1 MCWSKGNKAAVA
13 TRLIFKGSELNL
25 PSVCL
30 VCQQPS
36 GSAYKISRT
45 FSYANRSVTLTL
57 PVALCP
63 KHLDLAS
70 KKNHKETLV
79 GRIGMI
85 GGVVAGIAAAAGLLA
100 YWTST
105 QQGTPMVNPV
115 LAALM
120 GVAVWLI
127 VWMGLVLF
135 VAPSYADPDAKAAR
149 TTMKIFHYWPGSKDV
164 ELEFSNEAAANVMA
178 EANQDRLLKRE

>member
-1 MCWSKGNKAAVA
+1 MAN
-13 TRLIFKGSELNL
+13 RLIFKGSELNT

-36 GSAYKISRT
+36 GSTYKISRT
-45 FSYANRSVTLTL
+45 FSYANRNVTLTL

-63 KHLDLAS
+63 RHFDLAS
-70 KKNHKETLV
+70 KKNRREKAV
-79 GRIGMI
+79 GRIGMF
-85 GGVVAGIAAAAGLLA
+85 GGVVAGGAVAAGLLA

-105 QQGTPMVNPV
+105 QQGTPVVNPV

-120 GVAVWLI
+120 GVAAWLI
-127 VWMGLVLF
+127 VWLGLVLF

-149 TTMKIFHYWPGSKDV
+149 TAMKIFHYWPGSKDI
-164 ELEFSNEAAANVMA
+164 ELEFSNEAAATVMA
-178 EANQDRLLKRE
+178 EANQDRLLKKE